1 MATIAAPFPAIQ
13 QPTVRGFGVFRGATS
28 ATFGEAGKELKRLID
43 VLIEHWCEPAQ
54 SLVHELPDDGEL
66 TYSHVPFEP
75 VSSVRVRYR
84 YVGELEPLPFVLDN

>member
-13 QPTVRGFGVFRGATS
+13 QPTVRGFGVFREATS
-28 ATFGEAGKELKRLID
+28 DPFGEAGKKLKRLID
-43 VLIEHWCEPAQ
+43 GVVEHWCERAQ
-54 SLVHELPDDGEL
+54 TLVRELPDDDEL

-84 YVGELEPLPFVLDN
+84 YVGELKPLPFVLDD